1 MTACSVPSEPRTAA
15 SGGGEMA
22 STEARRNPFLEPS
35 ALPYQAPPFDRISD
49 ADFAPA
55 FEAGMRQQLAEM
67 ERIAANAEAPGFDN
81 TIVAMER
88 SGEIL
93 SRVSSVFFSLVSA
106 HSNPAIQEVQKQMA
120 PRLSAHRD
128 AIYLNPALYARV
140 SGLYEQR
147 AQLGLDAEALRLL
160 ERYHTDFVR
169 AGARLSAADQAKLR
183 LINEELSSLRT
194 RFGQNLLKDTN
205 ESAVVVDSVIELDGL
220 APGAVA
226 AAAEAARTRQLADRY
241 VLSLQL
247 PTLQPALSDLKNR
260 ALRERIY
267 MASINRGNNDNE
279 YDNKQV
285 AARIAWL
292 RAQSAALL
300 GYPSYAAFSL
310 ETQTARTPEAV
321 NRMLAGLAPAAV
333 ANAKVE
339 ADDMQA
345 LIDRQARDGK
355 TRPFKLAPWDWSFYA
370 EQVRRERFDY
380 DEAEVKPY
388 FEMERVL
395 QDGVFYFAHELYGLS
410 FVERHDLPVYHP
422 DVRVFEVFDADGSAL
437 GLFYADYF
445 SRPSKR
451 GGAWMNAFVE
461 QSDLLGRKAVVTNT
475 LNIPKPPAGQ
485 PVLLTFDEVSTMF
498 HEFGHALHGLFSKV
512 RYPLF
517 SGTSV
522 PRDFVEYPSQV
533 HEMWALW
540 PQVLAHYARHYQTD
554 APIPQGLVDKILKA
568 QKFNQGFSTTEYLA
582 ASLLDQAWHQL
593 PASVPEQS
601 ALPFEQAALQK
612 AGVALT
618 TVAPRYRTTYFNHVF
633 SGGYAAGY
641 YAYIWAEVL
650 DADTVRWFEDH
661 GGLKRENGDW
671 FRARLLSR
679 GGSAD
684 AMELFRNFRGRDP
697 AIEPLLERRG
707 LSLAH

>member
-1 MTACSVPSEPRTAA
+1 
-15 SGGGEMA
+15 MA

-205 ESAVVVDSVIELDGL
+205 ESAVVVDSVTELDGL

-226 AAAEAARTRQLADRY
+226 AAAEAARTRQLVDRY

-247 PTLQPALSDLKNR
+247 PTLQPALSDLKHR

-475 LNIPKPPAGQ
+475 LNIPKPSAGQ

-671 FRARLLSR
+671 FHARLLSR

>member
-205 ESAVVVDSVIELDGL
+205 ESAVVVDSVTELDGL

-226 AAAEAARTRQLADRY
+226 AAAEAARTRQLVDRY

-247 PTLQPALSDLKNR
+247 PTLQPALSDLKHR

-475 LNIPKPPAGQ
+475 LNIPKPSAGQ

-671 FRARLLSR
+671 FHARLLSR

>member
-1 MTACSVPSEPRTAA
+1 MTSCSVTTEPRTAA
-15 SGGGEMA
+15 TGEGA
-22 STEARRNPFLEPS
+22 AALAETRRNPFLEAS
-35 ALPYQAPPFDRISD
+35 TLPYQAPAFDRITD

-55 FEAGMRQQLAEM
+55 FEAGMRQQLDEVAA
-67 ERIAANAEAPGFDN
+67 IASNPQAPSFDN

-93 SRVSSVFFSLVSA
+93 GRVSAVFFSLVSA
-106 HSNPAIQEVQKQMA
+106 HSNPAIQDVQKQMA
-120 PRLSAHRD
+120 PKLSAHRD
-128 AIYLNPALYARV
+128 AIYLDPALYARV
-140 SGLYEQR
+140 SGLYERRQ
-147 AQLGLDAEALRLL
+147 QLGLDAESLRLL

-169 AGARLSAADQAKLR
+169 AGARLSPADQDRLR
-183 LINEELSSLRT
+183 AINEELSSLRT

-205 ESAVVVDSVIELDGL
+205 ESAVVVESVTDLDGL

-226 AAAEAARTRQLADRY
+226 AAAEAGRTRQLADRY
-241 VLSLQL
+241 VLTLQL
-247 PTLQPALSDLKNR
+247 PTLQPVLSDLKSR
-260 ALRERIY
+260 ALRERVY

-285 AARIAWL
+285 ASRIAWL

-300 GYPSYAAFSL
+300 GYPSYAAYSL

-339 ADDMQA
+339 AADMQA
-345 LIDRQARDGK
+345 LIDRQARASK
-355 TRPFKLAPWDWSFYA
+355 TRSFALAPWDWSFYA

-410 FVERHDLPVYHP
+410 FVERHDLPVYQP
-422 DVRVFEVFDADGSAL
+422 DVRVFEVFDADGTAL

-445 SRPSKR
+445 ARPSKR

-461 QSDLLGRKAVVTNT
+461 QSALLDRKAVVTNT
-475 LNIPKPPAGQ
+475 LNIPKPPTGE
-485 PVLLTFDEVSTMF
+485 PVLLSFDEVSTMF

-512 RYPLF
+512 RYPMF

-540 PQVLAHYARHYQTD
+540 PQVLVHYARHYQSG
-554 APIPQGLVDKILKA
+554 APIPQELVDKILKA

-593 PASVPEQS
+593 PASAPEQS
-601 ALPFEQAALQK
+601 ALSFEQAALQT
-612 AGVALT
+612 AGMALP

-650 DADTVRWFEDH
+650 DADTVRWFEDN

-679 GGSAD
+679 GGSVD
-684 AMELFRNFRGRDP
+684 ALELFRNFRGRDP

-707 LSLAH
+707 LSLAR